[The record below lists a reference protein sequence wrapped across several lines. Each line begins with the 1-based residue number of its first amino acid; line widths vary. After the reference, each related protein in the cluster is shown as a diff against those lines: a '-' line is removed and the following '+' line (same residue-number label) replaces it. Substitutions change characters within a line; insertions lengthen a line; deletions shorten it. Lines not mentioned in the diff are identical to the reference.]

1 MDNAEDDDLGVGMID
16 AEMSSPIPE
25 DALSDIV
32 DVDMGDGGH
41 DDATPGDDLAE
52 LEETKRTT
60 YFHNITQDGVHHIV
74 QLTNAHS
81 DCDPDADLPDLLSED
96 DDEDDMPALVTD
108 EDEDGIEVVYVS
120 QSRLF
125 MYLNEYM
132 KR

>member
-25 DALSDIV
+25 DAFSDIV

-41 DDATPGDDLAE
+41 DDATPGDDLVE

-60 YFHNITQDGVHHIV
+60 YFHNITQDGVYHIV

-108 EDEDGIEVVYVS
+108 EDEDGIDVVYVS

>member
-25 DALSDIV
+25 DAFSDIV

-41 DDATPGDDLAE
+41 DDATPGDD
-52 LEETKRTT
+52 
-60 YFHNITQDGVHHIV
+60 VV
-74 QLTNAHS
+74 
-81 DCDPDADLPDLLSED
+81 
-96 DDEDDMPALVTD
+96 PALVTD

>member
-25 DALSDIV
+25 DAFSDIV

-60 YFHNITQDGVHHIV
+60 YFHNITQDGVYHISSSQMLTV
-74 QLTNAHS
+74 IATLMLIYFQRTTMKTTCQL
-81 DCDPDADLPDLLSED
+81 
-96 DDEDDMPALVTD
+96 
-108 EDEDGIEVVYVS
+108 
-120 QSRLF
+120 
-125 MYLNEYM
+125 
-132 KR
+132 